1 MKNAIAGVIVGL
13 FVTTSLAASGPVAAK
28 QDPGG
33 SASIVTVESGVHV
46 FPSAVLGRGSTL
58 EAQVDSMVTQL
69 DNRLSE
75 TGGIATMM
83 QHTLYVRD
91 GVADPIKV
99 LGLFHAAATGIAPSL
114 KTQPSVGT
122 ILRVPALPDNA
133 MVMIDVVA
141 VSPSANKSLTRVPF
155 TFGPKEIVE
164 TITTESL
171 VFTSGFEAMD
181 FENGTLAPTLDEQ
194 VDMVVLKLD
203 GALRKV
209 GLSLRHMVSHNLY
222 IQRGTDPAEVIRK
235 FHDSLRRLD
244 PRVLDYPSVGAL
256 AIVDGMAVPGFKLE
270 MDFVATKGDPAG
282 VARTQF
288 PVPVDIAQS
297 ATAGG
302 YVLTSGIVGIDYKN
316 GSSIAS
322 GASEQ
327 AVMTA
332 RNLHAAL
339 LKSGR
344 SIADVVKFKHYV
356 KIGDNPEEAVR
367 RFNAEAS
374 RLDPRFGRKR
384 YASTVVPV
392 AGMAEPR
399 IKFETS
405 AVATSR

>member
-46 FPSAVLGRGSTL
+46 FPSAVLGRGATL

-181 FENGTLAPTLDEQ
+181 FEHGTLAPTLDEQ

-209 GLSLRHMVSHNLY
+209 GLSPEY
-222 IQRGTDPAEVIRK
+222 
-235 FHDSLRRLD
+235 
-244 PRVLDYPSVGAL
+244 
-256 AIVDGMAVPGFKLE
+256 GF
-270 MDFVATKGDPAG
+270 
-282 VARTQF
+282 
-288 PVPVDIAQS
+288 AQS
-297 ATAGG
+297 
-302 YVLTSGIVGIDYKN
+302 LHS
-316 GSSIAS
+316 
-322 GASEQ
+322 
-327 AVMTA
+327 A
-332 RNLHAAL
+332 RH
-339 LKSGR
+339 R
-344 SIADVVKFKHYV
+344 
-356 KIGDNPEEAVR
+356 P
-367 RFNAEAS
+367 
-374 RLDPRFGRKR
+374 
-384 YASTVVPV
+384 
-392 AGMAEPR
+392 
-399 IKFETS
+399 
-405 AVATSR
+405 